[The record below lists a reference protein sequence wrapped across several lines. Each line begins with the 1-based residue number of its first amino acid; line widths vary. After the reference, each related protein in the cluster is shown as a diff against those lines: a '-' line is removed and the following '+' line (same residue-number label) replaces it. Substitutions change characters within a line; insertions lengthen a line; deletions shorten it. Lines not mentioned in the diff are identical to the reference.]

1 MSWKDRK
8 IMVLTTFLLL
18 SGLLLPATS
27 MNLEHVNLEHV
38 NLKSILKNIEVSSS
52 SQGSLPTTT
61 TLTTSTTTS
70 KSNLQPEVTSGS
82 SYPIT
87 TLDSNDNNQGSVTST
102 PDMDSTLSESEN
114 DQREERI
121 VNRSGQRR
129 NQSRRGDNN
138 RRRVGE
144 QTRRRVVTRRKIKI
158 GQDENLWLGSRRRT
172 TLRPSHVETKVE
184 IAPWDRSDTRF
195 EAAMH
200 VHIEEEEEEMGW
212 LGWILNFFF

>member
-27 MNLEHVNLEHV
+27 MNLEHVNLEHA

-70 KSNLQPEVTSGS
+70 KSNLLPEVTTGS
-82 SYPIT
+82 SYPINT
-87 TLDSNDNNQGSVTST
+87 PDSNNNDQGSLMSI

-121 VNRSGQRR
+121 VNRPGQRR
-129 NQSRRGDNN
+129 NQSN
-138 RRRVGE
+138 RRRGGE
-144 QTRRRVVTRRKIKI
+144 QTRRRVETRRKIKVR
-158 GQDENLWLGSRRRT
+158 QDENLGLGSRRRT

-184 IAPWDRSDTRF
+184 MAPWDRSDPRF

-200 VHIEEEEEEMGW
+200 VHIEEEEEMGW